1 MNGWEICSRKG
12 GAAPMATAWEE
23 KALFVSVGL
32 LVCSNIVSSVDVI
45 HGMTLHLKEK
55 HLLGA
60 YACVR

>member
-55 HLLGA
+55 HL
-60 YACVR
+60 